1 MLEFDFPVEQT
12 VTTFY
17 NGSLVINAETKLET
31 IEILSKMTYEEVH
44 EAVTLWEINLDADSS
59 EPIEVF
65 DETMKR
71 ITTKK
76 IEDD

>member
-1 MLEFDFPVEQT
+1 MLEFDFPIQQT
-12 VTTFY
+12 VSTFY
-17 NGSLVINAETKLET
+17 NGTLVIKAKTKLEA

-44 EAVTLWEINLDADSS
+44 EAVTLWEINLDVDSS

>member
-1 MLEFDFPVEQT
+1 MLKFDFPIQQT
-12 VTTFY
+12 VSTFY
-17 NGSLVINAETKLET
+17 NGTLVIKAKTKLEA

>member
-1 MLEFDFPVEQT
+1 MLEFDFPIQQT
-12 VTTFY
+12 VSTFY
-17 NGSLVINAETKLET
+17 NGTLVIKAKTNLEA

-44 EAVTLWEINLDADSS
+44 KAVTLCEINLDADST

-71 ITTKK
+71 ITIKK
-76 IEDD
+76 MEDD

>member
-1 MLEFDFPVEQT
+1 MLEFDFPIQQT
-12 VTTFY
+12 VSTFY
-17 NGSLVINAETKLET
+17 NGSLVINAMSKLEA

-44 EAVTLWEINLDADSS
+44 EAVTLWEINLDVDST

-76 IEDD
+76 MEDD